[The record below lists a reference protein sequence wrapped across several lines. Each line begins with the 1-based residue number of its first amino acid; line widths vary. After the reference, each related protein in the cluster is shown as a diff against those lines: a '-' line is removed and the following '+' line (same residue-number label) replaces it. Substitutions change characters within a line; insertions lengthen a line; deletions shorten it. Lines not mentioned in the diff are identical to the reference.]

1 MEHNPARGCRVK
13 PENRDQ
19 MPGYCLTLAVFIGS
33 NPYRC
38 SLVSKLAKLGYRH
51 VSAYVERVRP
61 GSPAAEAGIRADDLI
76 IAIDGR
82 RIADAEEYD
91 AEVARLLPGQVVPF
105 TLKRGAEIVNVD
117 VKVGDAP

>member
-38 SLVSKLAKLGYRH
+38 SLVSKLAKLGYNLLLVFRYFIDRSKIVVNLNTQL
-51 VSAYVERVRP
+51 VSNEITDMP
-61 GSPAAEAGIRADDLI
+61 EARYNGVILSEKFFYRLCF
-76 IAIDGR
+76 GR
-82 RIADAEEYD
+82 RFNYYQIILIMR
-91 AEVARLLPGQVVPF
+91 VS
-105 TLKRGAEIVNVD
+105 
-117 VKVGDAP
+117 